1 MILYQLIHW
10 LIVLTYS
17 DFSFHPINTLKPKDS
32 SFRIIYD
39 KERKQIF
46 TLKELEQEIIDF

>member
-17 DFSFHPINTLKPKDS
+17 DFSFYPISALKSKDS

-46 TLKELEQEIIDF
+46 TLKELEQEIVDF